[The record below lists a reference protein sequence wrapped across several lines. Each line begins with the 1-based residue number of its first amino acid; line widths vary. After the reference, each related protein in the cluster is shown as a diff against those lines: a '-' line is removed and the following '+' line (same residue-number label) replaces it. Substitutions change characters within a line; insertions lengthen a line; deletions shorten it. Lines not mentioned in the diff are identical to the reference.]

1 MVALLLL
8 EAILLGVAVSMDGF
22 SAGFAYGI
30 RALKIPLISLLIIAL
45 SSAVSIMVSMLLGH
59 ALSSYLP
66 LGIASIVGG
75 SLLLVLGGGVI
86 YTSVI
91 GCNSEGDLFDARA
104 EGRGSLLSLL
114 RNPEKADL
122 DKSGTISAGEA
133 FILGGILATDAF
145 AAGLGASL
153 VGFPPVLTGFFV
165 GLSKIV
171 LVSAGLYLGR
181 RSVMFVSSRGASL
194 AAGLILSA
202 MGLINIIT

>member
-1 MVALLLL
+1 ML
-8 EAILLGVAVSMDGF
+8 ETILLGVAVSMDGF

-59 ALSSYLP
+59 VLSSYLP
-66 LGIASIVGG
+66 LGLASIFGG
-75 SLLLVLGGGVI
+75 GLLLVLGGGVI
-86 YTSVI
+86 YTGVVAY
-91 GCNSEGDLFDARA
+91 NSEGDLFD
-104 EGRGSLLSLL
+104 EGMGSLLSLL

-145 AAGLGASL
+145 AVGLGASL